1 MLSSSSFLKNLSK
14 TLQNNISSFLLAFL
28 VGITKNKICPLPQN
42 PVYEYEQ
49 VDENFR
55 EITITVH
62 LHNLVCTTVWATQSL
77 PEHPLTPSETFSL

>member
-1 MLSSSSFLKNLSK
+1 MNSSSFLKYLSM

-28 VGITKNKICPLPQN
+28 PRITKNKICPLPQN
-42 PVYEYEQ
+42 LATEYEQ

-77 PEHPLTPSETFSL
+77 PEHSLTASDTFSL